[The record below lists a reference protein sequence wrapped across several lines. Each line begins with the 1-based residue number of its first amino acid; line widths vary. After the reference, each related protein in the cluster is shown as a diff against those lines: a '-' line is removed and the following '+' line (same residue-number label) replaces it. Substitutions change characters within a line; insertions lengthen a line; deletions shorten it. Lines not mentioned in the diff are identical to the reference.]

1 MEAFCYSV
9 FGASL
14 RSNLCIPG
22 LIPTS
27 VLVDDPDIELHLGIS
42 PGAGLN
48 SGGAPVAEKLI
59 YTSPELDAS
68 GESTL
73 RVGELAQGAL
83 HLAFRDGTEFWL
95 DRKGSS
101 IWATWS
107 GKSSLE
113 NSVSYLLG
121 PILGIVLRLRGT
133 VCLHA
138 SAVALDG
145 RCVAFVGAAGAGKST
160 TAAAFARSG
169 YGIVS
174 DDIVGL
180 VERDQ
185 RFYVLPAYPQ
195 VCLWPESV
203 EMLFGSADA
212 LPRLLHDWEK
222 RRLTLGEG
230 GTRFEDRTL
239 PLDAIYLLGERHAD
253 APAEVSTIP
262 EGEALLSL
270 VANTY
275 ATQLIDRTMRGEEF
289 AVLGRLV
296 SSVPVRMVHLG
307 DIPRGIQDLCRIIRA
322 DFQTQN
328 A

>member
-1 MEAFCYSV
+1 VEAFCYSV

-14 RSNLCIPG
+14 RSNSSIPG
-22 LIPTS
+22 LTPNPAP
-27 VLVDDPDIELHLGIS
+27 VGGPDIELHLGIS
-42 PGAGLN
+42 PDAGVHSGAALT
-48 SGGAPVAEKLI
+48 AEKLI
-59 YTSPELDAS
+59 YVSPELDAS

-95 DRKGSS
+95 DRKGRS

-107 GKSSLE
+107 AKSSLE
-113 NSVSYLLG
+113 NTVSYLLG
-121 PILGIVLRLRGT
+121 PILGIVLRLRGI

-138 SAVALDG
+138 SAVAIDG

-180 VERDQ
+180 VEREQ

-203 EMLFGSADA
+203 EMLYGSAEA

-230 GTRFEDRTL
+230 GTRFENRTL
-239 PLDAIYLLGERHAD
+239 PLDAVYLLGERRAD
-253 APAEVSTIP
+253 ALAEVSTIP

-275 ATQLIDRTMRGEEF
+275 ATHLIDRTMRGEEF

-296 SSVPVRMVHLG
+296 SSVPVRMVHLS
-307 DIPRGIQDLCRIIRA
+307 DSPRRIEDFCHIIRA